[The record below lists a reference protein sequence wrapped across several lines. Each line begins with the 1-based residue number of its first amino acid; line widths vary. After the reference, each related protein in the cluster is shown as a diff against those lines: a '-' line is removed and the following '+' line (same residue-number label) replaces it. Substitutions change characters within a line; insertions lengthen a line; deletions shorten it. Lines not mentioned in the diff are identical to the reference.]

1 MYSTTS
7 TDASNYVSTFNT
19 SFYFILVIS
28 LLFLTG
34 LTVTML
40 YFVFRYNKKKNKTAT
55 QIEGSTLLEIT
66 WTVIPTLLAL
76 VMFYFGWA
84 GWKPM
89 TKAPKDAINITSVAR
104 MWNFSFLYENGRQSP
119 DLFIPVNT
127 PVKIK
132 LISLDVIHSL
142 YIPAFR
148 IKSDMVPGREKEMW
162 FLPEREGDYDLF
174 CAEYCGLR
182 HSYMNAKVK
191 VLSKEDFSAWY
202 NDSTKV
208 VRTDSTAIIPGA
220 EGDALMKA
228 NGCNAC
234 HSTDGSRI
242 VGPSY
247 LNLWGEQ
254 QIVIR
259 DGKEVT
265 VKVDDEYIK
274 RSIYDPNYEIVKGYP
289 KGLMQS
295 YKNTVSESDIAKIIE
310 YLKTLN
316 EKQSQK

>member
-1 MYSTTS
+1 MYSTTT
-7 TDASNYVSTFNT
+7 TDASNYVSSFNT

-28 LLFLTG
+28 LLLLTG
-34 LTVTML
+34 LTLTML
-40 YFVFRYNKKKNKTAT
+40 YFVFRYNNKKNKTAT
-55 QIEGSTLLEIT
+55 QIEGSTILEIT

-76 VMFYFGWA
+76 VMFYYGWA

-89 TKAPKDAINITSVAR
+89 NKPPKDAMNITSIAR
-104 MWNFSFLYENGRQSP
+104 MWSFSFLYENGRQSP
-119 DLFIPVNT
+119 DLIIPVNT

-132 LISLDVIHSL
+132 LTSLDVIHSL

-148 IKSDMVPGREKEMW
+148 IKSDMVPGREKVMW
-162 FLPEREGDYDLF
+162 FLPEREGEYDLF

-191 VLSKEDFSAWY
+191 VMSKASFDTWFNDTTMMEKAVEGTAPGSAGME
-202 NDSTKV
+202 
-208 VRTDSTAIIPGA
+208 I
-220 EGDALMKA
+220 MKA

-234 HSTDGSRI
+234 HSTDGSKI

-254 QIVIR
+254 QVVIR
-259 DGKEVT
+259 DGKEIT
-265 VKVDDEYIK
+265 LKVDEEYIK
-274 RSIYDPNYEIVKGYP
+274 RAIYDPGFEIVKGYP

-295 YKNTVSESDIAKIIE
+295 YKSTLTDSDITKITE

-316 EKQSQK
+316 EKQPQK